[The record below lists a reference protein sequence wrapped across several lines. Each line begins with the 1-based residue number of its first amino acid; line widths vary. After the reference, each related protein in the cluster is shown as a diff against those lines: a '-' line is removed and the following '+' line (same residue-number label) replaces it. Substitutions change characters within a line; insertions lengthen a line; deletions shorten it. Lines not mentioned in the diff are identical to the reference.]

1 MQFIVP
7 QFIDVEN
14 KIIGSISTRQF
25 IIILAAG
32 GLSFIFYK
40 TMTFLPFLF
49 ATILVLGIGATFAFV
64 KVNGQQFHYF
74 LLNLIQTAKKPRL
87 RTWQKFLHKAKET
100 KSIEIKVLPQQK
112 IVSSS
117 HLAEI
122 SLMTNTGG
130 SFKNNDQNKNNN
142 IK

>member
-14 KIIGSISTRQF
+14 KIIGPISTRQF
-25 IIILAAG
+25 IIILVAG

-40 TMTFLPFLF
+40 TMNFLPFLF
-49 ATILVLGIGATFAFV
+49 ATIVVLGIGAMFAFV

-74 LLNLIQTAKKPRL
+74 LLNIIQTVKKPRL
-87 RTWQKFLHKAKET
+87 RTWQKYLHKAAPT

-122 SLMTNTGG
+122 SLMTSTGG
-130 SFKNNDQNKNNN
+130 VFKDTTKNKNNN
-142 IK
+142 N